1 MKRIE
6 AFVQQHRLSGIVTAL
21 HALPNFPGFTIL
33 NAHGQGHGRGVGG
46 HYLYEPDEGLLY
58 HKRVVLLVFCEDK
71 DGDLITRTIVRAA
84 HTGNKGDGI
93 VVVSHVARVLRI
105 GTAGGASA

>member
-6 AFVQQHRLSGIVTAL
+6 AFVQHHRLSGIVTAL
-21 HALPNFPGFTIL
+21 HALPNFPGFTVL
-33 NAHGQGHGRGVGG
+33 NSHGQGHGRGEGG
-46 HYLYEPDEGLLY
+46 HYVYEPDEGLLY
-58 HKRVVLLVFCEDK
+58 HKGCVLLVLCDDK
-71 DGDLITRTIVRAA
+71 DADRIARTIIQAA

-105 GTAGGASA
+105 GTAGGDPA